1 MVLGNRGGSGSFH
14 ARSARPLCDPAL
26 IIWKASSQGTF
37 AAPAESH
44 ITFPWCR
51 SPPSHARIGQSH
63 TSSSYLSRDVKRF
76 SSRLRS
82 YHARRRC
89 GRQLLKIFSLE
100 AATGI
105 SHHLATSLHW
115 WPVVCNYNCRQ
126 ANLHDVPASKPTLAD
141 MISQPLATSLH
152 WWQDLQLKRP
162 QLTWF
167 SQ

>member
-1 MVLGNRGGSGSFH
+1 MEVFERGRKG
-14 ARSARPLCDPAL
+14 RKDLELLIWELAL
-26 IIWKASSQGTF
+26 RFEPHNTS
-37 AAPAESH
+37 
-44 ITFPWCR
+44 CR
-51 SPPSHARIGQSH
+51 SPPSHARIGQSRA
-63 TSSSYLSRDVKRF
+63 SSSYLSRDLKRF
-76 SSRLRS
+76 SSSIRS
-82 YHARRRC
+82 YHARTRC
-89 GRQLLKIFSLE
+89 GRQLLKIFSFE

-115 WPVVCNYNCRQ
+115 WPVVCNYNRRQ